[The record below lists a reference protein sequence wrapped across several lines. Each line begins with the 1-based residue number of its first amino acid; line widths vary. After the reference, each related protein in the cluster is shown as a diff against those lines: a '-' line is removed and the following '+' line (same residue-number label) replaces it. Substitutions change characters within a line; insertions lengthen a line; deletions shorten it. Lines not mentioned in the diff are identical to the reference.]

1 MDKFRKLVGKYSLKL
16 IQTKYTKYYMVLVL
30 ALVWMLFLDRF
41 KLTSRY
47 KVQQEIEQLRT
58 ERNYYEQSLKELEK
72 RSYQM
77 TQSEE
82 IERLAREKY
91 YMKKSDEDV
100 FLIVE
105 EWFTEIAW
113 FWEIQVAILRPVFF
127 YIIDSSWNE

>member
-30 ALVWMLFLDRF
+30 AMVWMLFLDRS

-105 EWFTEIAW
+105 EWFTQIAW

>member
-30 ALVWMLFLDRF
+30 AMVWMLFLDRF

-105 EWFTEIAW
+105 EWFAQIAW
-113 FWEIQVAILRPVFF
+113 FWKIQVAILRPVFF

>member
-30 ALVWMLFLDRF
+30 AMVWMLFLDRF

-105 EWFTEIAW
+105 EWFTQIAW
-113 FWEIQVAILRPVFF
+113 FWKIQVAILRPVFF

>member
-105 EWFTEIAW
+105 E
-113 FWEIQVAILRPVFF
+113 
-127 YIIDSSWNE
+127 